1 MGHGAH
7 WGTLWHIVA
16 HCGTLW
22 HRVEGQRLL
31 ASANTPVTP
40 TLTAVQTTTRSQRA
54 TSQVGLKDGGSKQ
67 PPGMTLQLRFA
78 QDPSAGATQGAA
90 VQGGDSLRD
99 IEVASSLKQAAAGS
113 SVLPLADI
121 LWYSAGRD

>member
-1 MGHGAH
+1 MGHGAIGH
-7 WGTLWHIVA
+7 TVAYCGTLWHIVA
-16 HCGTLW
+16 PRG
-22 HRVEGQRLL
+22 RSRLL
-31 ASANTPVTP
+31 ASANTAVTP
-40 TLTAVQTTTRSQRA
+40 TLTAIQTTTRSQRA